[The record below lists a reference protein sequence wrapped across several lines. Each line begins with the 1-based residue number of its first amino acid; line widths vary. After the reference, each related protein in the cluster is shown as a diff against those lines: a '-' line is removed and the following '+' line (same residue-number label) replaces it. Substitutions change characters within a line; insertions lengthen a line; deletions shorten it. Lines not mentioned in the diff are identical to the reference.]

1 MKWKYRFGAVA
12 GNTLEYYD
20 IAVFAAIS
28 SYLSAELER
37 LGYNQAT
44 EMVWGIFALRFIV
57 RPVGAYIIGRYAD
70 SVGKKS
76 ALVLTSF
83 ITGTAT
89 LCMALLPINLL
100 GNYTPIAILILQMAL
115 SFSFAGEYPSL
126 ITYLFNNS
134 KNNENS
140 RLSAII
146 NGSTAFGI
154 IISLTV
160 VFALEFFLE
169 PEMMQSIG
177 WRVPLFLG
185 VLNIAIS
192 FWFRMKLPNNSSE
205 KIKSVPISYMDMF
218 FVFLLTIPGNVLFFV
233 QHVSTAMF
241 LEKMQMIEDR
251 TVWALLLSILLLSF
265 MLICGWLTDKYN
277 ILEKVY
283 NLGVIGMVFLSIPI
297 FLLISS
303 QSIILTIISQ
313 LIINIY
319 AAMILATTPFML
331 FKAVKGKVVTLAL
344 GFNFTAMLFGGV
356 SPLITTYLANIN
368 IAYVGLFL
376 TLCGALRFLIYKK
389 PSKDFE
395 IETKTGS

>member
-20 IAVFAAIS
+20 IAIFAAIS
-28 SYLSAELER
+28 GYLSAELER

-44 EMVWGIFALRFIV
+44 EMVWGIFALRFII
-57 RPVGAYIIGRYAD
+57 RPIGAYVIGRYAD
-70 SVGKKS
+70 RKGKKS

-115 SFSFAGEYPSL
+115 SFSFAGEFPSL
-126 ITYLFNNS
+126 ITYLFSHS
-134 KNNENS
+134 KENENS

-154 IISLTV
+154 IISLGV
-160 VFALEFFLE
+160 VFLLEYLLE
-169 PEMMQSIG
+169 PNVMQSIG
-177 WRVPLFLG
+177 WRIPLCVG

-192 FWFRMKLPNNSSE
+192 FWFRMKLPNSINQNAN
-205 KIKSVPISYMDMF
+205 KIPVHYSDLISVL
-218 FVFLLTIPGNVLFFV
+218 LLTIPGNVLFFV
-233 QHVSTAMF
+233 QHISTAMF
-241 LEKMQMIEDR
+241 FEKMQLIEDK

-277 ILEKVY
+277 ALERVF
-283 NLGVIGMVFLSIPI
+283 NLGVMGMVFLSIPLYI
-297 FLLISS
+297 LISS
-303 QSIILTIISQ
+303 HSITLIIIAQ

-331 FKAVKGKVVTLAL
+331 FKAAKGRVVTLAL
-344 GFNFTAMLFGGV
+344 GFSFASMLLGGV
-356 SPLITTYLANIN
+356 TPLITTYLANIN
-368 IAYVGLFL
+368 VAYIGLFL
-376 TLCGALRFLIYKK
+376 TLCGSLRFLMYRK
-389 PSKDFE
+389 SFSE
-395 IETKTGS
+395 IKIENKI